1 MVLVDANVL
10 IDVFT
15 DDPDWQAWSAEALQ
29 RTAEREELAIN
40 PIVYAELAAGFEREA
55 QLERA
60 LKHWPLVRLALPYN
74 AGFLAGQAFVRYRRE
89 GGTRQAPLPDF
100 YIGAHA
106 QVEGLG
112 LLTRDAT
119 RFRRYFPQL
128 RLTAPDTAPPK

>member
-15 DDPDWQAWSAEALQ
+15 DDPGWRVWSAEALRRAALQ
-29 RTAEREELAIN
+29 EELAIN
-40 PIVYAELAAGFEREA
+40 PIIYAEIAAGFGQEA

-60 LKHWPLVRLALPYN
+60 LKLWPLVRLELPYA
-74 AGFLAGQAFVRYRRE
+74 AGFLAAQAFVRYRRE
-89 GGTRQAPLPDF
+89 GGTRRAPLPDF

-106 QVEGLG
+106 QVQGLG

-119 RFRRYFPQL
+119 RFRSYFPEL
-128 RLTAPDTAPPK
+128 RLMSPGTEP